1 MKKILI
7 LIALALPILASAE
20 TTTKLGYVNTQELFT
35 LLPEVKQVQS
45 RMDSLNK
52 QYEDMLVGMQEE
64 YKKKVSDY
72 EQKQATMT
80 DAMKQIQEEELYTM
94 QQRIQTAYQTAQQD
108 LEQKRQE
115 YLVPVQKKMIEAV
128 KEVGEKNG
136 YTYIF
141 DSRESDGTCQEATG
155 YQVTMADGYL
165 ESRYAEYEKRKAAWL
180 KRKKYSQLLKT
191 IENGTTNSKDPS

>member
-20 TTTKLGYVNTQELFT
+20 TTTKLGYVNTQELFA

-115 YLVPVQKKMIEAV
+115 YLVPIQKKMIEAV

-141 DSRESDGTCQEATG
+141 DSAAMVYVAPS
-155 YQVTMADGYL
+155 
-165 ESRYAEYEKRKAAWL
+165 AENLMEPV
-180 KRKKYSQLLKT
+180 KKQLGIK
-191 IENGTTNSKDPS
+191 